1 MTKTIENHK
10 KYMYAIVTVLL
21 NAWGTIGNIMKHN
34 NMNFCSLPRTKAVDL
49 IFTKKCCLVSD
60 LVPREHLKLVFSI
73 FLIFL
78 EK

>member
-34 NMNFCSLPRTKAVDL
+34 NMNFC
-49 IFTKKCCLVSD
+49 
-60 LVPREHLKLVFSI
+60 
-73 FLIFL
+73 
-78 EK
+78 